1 MMLKK
6 GMTYDEKRWK
16 RLLPERKKHKWN
28 WLDENEKDD
37 EIITK
42 ISAATSK
49 AYAYEVQK
57 GNYEINDSEIIKAN
71 RGKNFA
77 SEELTIYNFI
87 NMFTQYNKCTYNKRT
102 SKL

>member
-37 EIITK
+37 EIIAK

-49 AYAYEVQK
+49 ACAYEVQK

-71 RGKNFA
+71 RGKILHLKN
-77 SEELTIYNFI
+77 
-87 NMFTQYNKCTYNKRT
+87 
-102 SKL
+102 